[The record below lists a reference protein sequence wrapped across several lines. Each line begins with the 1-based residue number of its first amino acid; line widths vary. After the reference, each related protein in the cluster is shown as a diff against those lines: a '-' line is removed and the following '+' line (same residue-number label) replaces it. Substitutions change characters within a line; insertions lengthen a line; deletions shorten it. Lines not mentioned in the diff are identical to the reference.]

1 MIWVKSNDW
10 KEVNALIERVHHQMV
25 LIWTCNGIQ
34 LSASAVQVLRRF
46 TAASAMM
53 AVQAHSCQQG
63 RRLMAAWLPTAASAI
78 QCCHCQCYAAFAN
91 SQLPLLCCLCR
102 LTAAS
107 ATLPLQ
113 IHCCRFYAAFANSLH
128 IHCCQCYAGAKARAP
143 SASDLS
149 ANTFLA
155 SERQLATEAVISV
168 QQLVQL

>member
-78 QCCHCQCYAAFAN
+78 QCCQ
-91 SQLPLLCCLCR
+91 